1 MTLRFL
7 MSHCRNNTLRDK
19 VIDERWVYL
28 ERNTLR
34 RVWAISEGERPS
46 HSFRYGSL
54 NFDTHMQSCNHRH
67 NQDIGHFYQNFL
79 CGDFLG
85 GPRQGDTGLI
95 PGWGIKGSVPLGLCG
110 TAKKSKFL
118 CALLSSSSIPNPWQL
133 LICALSHAFAFSG
146 MFHKWDLILCG
157 LWNLVSFTS
166 SGLPK

>member
-1 MTLRFL
+1 

-95 PGWGIKGSVPLGLCG
+95 PGWGIKGSVPQGSV
-110 TAKKSKFL
+110 AQPKNP
-118 CALLSSSSIPNPWQL
+118 SSFVLFCHQAPSPTPGNY
-133 LICALSHAFAFSG
+133 
-146 MFHKWDLILCG
+146 
-157 LWNLVSFTS
+157 
-166 SGLPK
+166 